1 MTTTAQ
7 QKLPLEQL
15 KVLATRTVRHQE
27 CIEYVFAD
35 KSFIEVN
42 RYNQVAR
49 YLPNGWRL

>member
-1 MTTTAQ
+1 MTTTSQ

-15 KVLATRTVRHQE
+15 KVLATRVVRHQE

-35 KSFIEVN
+35 KSFIEVTK
-42 RYNQVAR
+42 YDAIHR